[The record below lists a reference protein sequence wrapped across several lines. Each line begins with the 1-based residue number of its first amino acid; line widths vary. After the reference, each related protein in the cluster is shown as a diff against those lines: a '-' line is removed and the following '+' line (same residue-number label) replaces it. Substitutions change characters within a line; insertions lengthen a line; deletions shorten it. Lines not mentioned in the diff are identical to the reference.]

1 MTFAVEKRVFD
12 EAWGAMRI
20 LAMIPL
26 IGLFVASPGFPQNTS
41 PAHPPFVTSSYRT
54 SGVTFSLSTK
64 DARATLLGLLNP
76 ELSHDSA
83 MQIASM
89 HGNQGVIRKLQEFR
103 IPSTTEIFAAA
114 LYASAHGQNAATL
127 AESALGFER
136 LKPKAHEVSALL
148 DEIDADPM
156 GFQKAIE
163 TRIRMFTPAQSNIH
177 LDGYVVSAGDGAGY
191 AFGGTDFFLNIG
203 LADDIIVAKSTAT
216 HELYHAVQGAYAK
229 QRVADLRR
237 TQGDDRQHCV
247 EVERLFE
254 SLYEEGSARYV
265 EDPSLLAQ
273 SKSEAALHIV
283 ADVNE
288 GIVHVQTGVTL
299 LEMSV
304 TALDGATALSYDDVY
319 EVGFLGHGVL
329 YGIGYVMAKD
339 IVESDGKQGLAIFLK
354 RPVSEFVMRYV
365 RLKQYGADTNH
376 PRLGVNTVAAAERLA
391 AGCK

>member
-1 MTFAVEKRVFD
+1 
-12 EAWGAMRI
+12 
-20 LAMIPL
+20 
-26 IGLFVASPGFPQNTS
+26 
-41 PAHPPFVTSSYRT
+41 
-54 SGVTFSLSTK
+54 
-64 DARATLLGLLNP
+64 
-76 ELSHDSA
+76 

-103 IPSTTEIFAAA
+103 IPSTTESFAAA

-148 DEIDADPM
+148 DEIDADPV

-163 TRIRMFTPAQSNIH
+163 TRIRMFTPAQSNVH

-203 LADDIIVAKSTAT
+203 LADDIIVAKSTTT

-339 IVESDGKQGLAIFLK
+339 IVESDGKQGLAICLK

-365 RLKQYGADTNH
+365 RLKQYGSDTNH
-376 PRLGVNTVAAAERLA
+376 PRLGVNTVAAAERLGT
-391 AGCK
+391 GCK